1 MIALATV
8 AGQGALYLLAAGLVR
23 KARGVPVP
31 RLLWVLSLFI
41 LLAVGERTSYALSHF
56 YGYSPPLET
65 TQHMPFISPDH
76 ARLPRETP
84 AP

>member
-31 RLLWVLSLFI
+31 RLLWVLPLFI
-41 LLAVGERTSYALSHF
+41 LLTVDERTSYALSHF
-56 YGYSPPLET
+56 YGYSPLLET
-65 TQHMPFISPDH
+65 AQRMSLISP
-76 ARLPRETP
+76 
-84 AP
+84 